1 MQGQRTGCK
10 IGAQESGAEAQLG
23 WELLKTHTRNGGVES
38 TKLSTDLHTFFSY
51 SSFSLLLTSS
61 SLEFGKRLKQRH
73 LYICRS
79 AIQRVLI
86 GHFLKC

>member
-23 WELLKTHTRNGGVES
+23 WELLKTHRKEWGLGVES
-38 TKLSTDLHTFFSY
+38 TKLSTDLHKFFSY
-51 SSFSLLLTSS
+51 SSFSSLLTSS

-79 AIQRVLI
+79 AIQRA
-86 GHFLKC
+86 